1 MEENN
6 VLTNEEVVE
15 VATEVTSNPKN
26 RKWLKITGVVGLT
39 VLTGVIVY
47 KYAKRCISKKKAEL
61 EGEETEEYENPD
73 FVVDDSNVD

>member
-15 VATEVTSNPKN
+15 VATEVTSNPKS

-39 VLTGVIVY
+39 VLTGVIIY
-47 KYAKRCISKKKAEL
+47 KYAKRRISKKKAEL